1 MSDET
6 HPFAGEQY
14 VAVGISTKEYDES
27 VPLAGAFAEGSLDR
41 ESFVAPWA
49 VVSLREANIERAV
62 ARVDESVTE
71 RTARRVAAFVGYSEP

>member
-14 VAVGISTKEYDES
+14 IAIGISTKQYDES
-27 VPLAGAFAEGSLDR
+27 IPIADEIVEGALDR

-49 VVSLREANIERAV
+49 VVSLRETNVERAV
-62 ARVDESVTE
+62 ARVGAAVTE
-71 RTARRVAAFVGYSEP
+71 TAVRQMAGFAGYRTE